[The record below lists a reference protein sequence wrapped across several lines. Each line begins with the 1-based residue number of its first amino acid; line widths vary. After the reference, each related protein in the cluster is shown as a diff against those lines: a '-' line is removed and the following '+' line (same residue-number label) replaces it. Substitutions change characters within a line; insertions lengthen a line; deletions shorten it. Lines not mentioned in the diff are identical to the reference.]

1 MEILG
6 PAELS
11 NRILAGDLCTLC
23 GACADLCPYV
33 KSHGGKIA
41 HLFFCDKQTGRCHAA
56 CPRTGVNQEKIS
68 SSLFQKPL
76 TENPLGHYR
85 SVHMARMGSGIGRE
99 KHGPGKEFQNGGSV
113 SALVIAALEMGMI
126 KSAVLTGSHGIIPD
140 PRIVAAPGD
149 VLECAAS
156 KYIAAPTMAMFNQAA
171 LRGDENIGVV
181 GTPCQIAG
189 LANLRTNPLEFT
201 DFKDPTG
208 IAIGLFCTW
217 ALDGDDFLAYLKAEN
232 IDSDLI
238 SFMDIPPPPA
248 EDAILTLENRQ
259 DMTRRE
265 VKIPLQDLRKL
276 VLSGCAV
283 CPDMTSL
290 YCDISVG
297 ALEYDPGWNTLI
309 VRTEKGERLVDYAV
323 KKGLLTTAPL
333 SGKSLDGLTLAAQN
347 KRERAVSTQRS
358 MGMLDPE
365 FQKPLKPELQKTIM
379 GFR

>member
-1 MEILG
+1 MQILG

-11 NRILAGDLCTLC
+11 NRILARDLCTLC

-33 KSHGGKIA
+33 KSHQGKIA
-41 HLFFCDKQTGRCHAA
+41 RLFFCDKQTGRCHAA
-56 CPRTGVNQEKIS
+56 CPRTGVDQEKIS

-76 TENPLGHYR
+76 TENSLGHYR
-85 SVHMARMGSGIGRE
+85 SVHMARIGSGISRE
-99 KHGPGKEFQNGGSV
+99 KQGPGKEFQNGGSV

-140 PRIVAAPGD
+140 PRIVTTPED

-156 KYIAAPTMAMFNQAA
+156 RYIAAPTMAMFNRAA
-171 LRGDENIGVV
+171 SKGDENIGVV
-181 GTPCQIAG
+181 GTPCQMAG
-189 LANLRTNPLEFT
+189 LANLRTNPLELP

-217 ALDGDDFLAYLKAEN
+217 ALDGDDFPAYLKAKN
-232 IDSDLI
+232 IDSDHI

-248 EDAILTLENRQ
+248 ADAILTLENRQ
-259 DMTRRE
+259 DITSRE
-265 VKIPLQDLRKL
+265 VKIPLEDLRKL
-276 VLSGCAV
+276 VLPGCAV

-297 ALEYDPGWNTLI
+297 ALEHDPGWNTLI

-323 KKGLLTTAPL
+323 EKGLLTTAPI
-333 SGKSLDGLTLAAQN
+333 SGESMDGLALAAQN
-347 KRERAVSTQRS
+347 KMDRAISAQRS

-365 FQKPLKPELQKTIM
+365 FQKPLKPEPQKTIM